1 MNITI
6 IGGGLTGLVAAYSL
20 SKNPSNKVTV
30 FEKDSQLGGMLSSY
44 DTDIFS
50 IEKYYHHIFSTDQK
64 TLGLIREI
72 GLEEKL
78 KWLLAKNGYLIDKK
92 IYAMNT
98 PLDFLK
104 LPDFTL
110 IDFIKLGLLTI
121 KIKSI
126 SDYKSLD
133 DTSVEDWIIK
143 NSNKNI
149 WLAFVKPLLES
160 KFGKNISDISAAWF
174 IKRIQIRTNR
184 KWHGEVLGYLEGG
197 FGLFIKALE
206 EKIKKNGG
214 EIICNKTI
222 QKIKIENNC
231 VVGIILKNNE
241 PFHAEKIIFTG
252 SEYNF
257 RYLISQQSNI
267 SKIKYQGTIC
277 VLLSLK
283 KKLSDI
289 YWMNIR
295 DKNIPFRAIIE
306 HTNFLPLKNYNGEHL
321 VYLTYYFQ
329 DTNDE
334 LAKME
339 NSRIIELYFEKL
351 KLINP
356 NFNQKSVNWWKL
368 KKEYPTAPIYEK
380 GYLKKVMPA
389 KTGIKNLYL
398 AGINSLSNYPERS
411 IEGSVTSGL
420 EIAEIISESV

>member
-1 MNITI
+1 MSI
-6 IGGGLTGLVAAYSL
+6 IGSGLTGLVAAYRL
-20 SKNPSNKVTV
+20 SKDPANKITV

-44 DTDIFS
+44 DIDNFS

-64 TLGLIREI
+64 TLGLIREL
-72 GLEEKL
+72 GLEKKL

-110 IDFIKLGLLTI
+110 IDFIKLGLLTL

-133 DTSVEDWIIK
+133 NTGVEDWIIK

-149 WLAFVKPLLES
+149 WLTFVKPLLES

-184 KWHGEVLGYLEGG
+184 KWNGEILGYLEGG

-214 EIICNKTI
+214 EIMLNKPVL
-222 QKIKIENNC
+222 KIKTENNC
-231 VVGIILKNNE
+231 VAGITLENNE
-241 PFHAEKIIFTG
+241 HFKADKIIFTG
-252 SEYNF
+252 SEYNLKN
-257 RYLISQQSNI
+257 LISQKPNSRE
-267 SKIKYQGTIC
+267 IKYQGTIC
-277 VLLSLK
+277 ALLSLK

-306 HTNFLPLKNYNGEHL
+306 HTNFLPTESYNGEHL

-329 DTNDE
+329 DLNDT
-334 LAKME
+334 LAKMG
-339 NSRIIELYFEKL
+339 NSQIIELYFEKL

-356 NFNQKSVNWWKL
+356 DFDKNDVNWWKI

-380 GYLKKVMPA
+380 GYLKKVIPF
-389 KTGIKNLYL
+389 KTDIKDLYL

-420 EIAEIISESV
+420 EIAEIVAEST